1 MPGMKKNSIGRVKK
15 HLQDVTVGSRT
26 RDIFIFL
33 FFVLICTIF
42 WFVRELEDS
51 FSTEIVMPVQLTDVP
66 DGIIITTDVPHEI
79 RLNIH
84 DKGIEL
90 VPLLL
95 RGATDT
101 LRLSFSDY
109 DNHELTGHAQLLLP
123 HLQNSLR
130 RLLPVGATV
139 TSMSPDTLSF
149 YYNRGIHRRL
159 PVRLRGSVEAAQQY
173 CVTHTRLIP
182 DSVDVY
188 APHALL
194 DTMQAAY
201 TERVHLG
208 GLIKSGTQPVR
219 MSRTRGMRIFPDS
232 VKLFTEVDLL
242 TRQSCEVPVQ
252 GINFPANKTLRT
264 FPSSVKVS
272 YLVPQGRARQI
283 DLQEF
288 TVVISYTELMENHT
302 SRCHPHLSNTPKGVT
317 GALMDPLEVDY
328 LLESLVNEEEQNE
341 AQQKKGRK

>member
-1 MPGMKKNSIGRVKK
+1 MTRPDARQLKKNLKE
-15 HLQDVTVGSRT
+15 VTVGSRT
-26 RDIFIFL
+26 RDILIFL

-66 DGIIITTDVPHEI
+66 EGIIITTDVPHEI
-79 RLNIH
+79 RLTLH
-84 DKGIEL
+84 DKGVEL

-95 RGATDT
+95 RGSTDT
-101 LRLSFSDY
+101 LRLSFNTY
-109 DNHELTGHAQLLLP
+109 DNHELSGHAHLTLPQL
-123 HLQNSLR
+123 QGTLR
-130 RLLPVGATV
+130 RMLPASATV
-139 TSMSPDTLSF
+139 TAMSPDTLAF

-159 PVRLRGSVEAAQQY
+159 PVRLKGNVEAAQQY
-173 CVTHTRLIP
+173 CVTHTQLTP

-188 APHALL
+188 APQAML

-201 TERVHLG
+201 TERIHLKD
-208 GLIKSGTQPVR
+208 LIKSGSQPIR
-219 MSRTRGMRIFPDS
+219 MSRTRGMRFFPDS

-252 GINFPANKTLRT
+252 GINFPADKTLRT
-264 FPSSVKVS
+264 FPSSVRVS

-288 TVVISYTELMENHT
+288 TVVISYTELIENHT
-302 SRCHPHLSNTPKGVT
+302 SRCRPHLSNTPKGVT

-328 LLESLVNEEEQNE
+328 LLESLVNEEELIVP
-341 AQQKKGRK
+341 QQKKGRK